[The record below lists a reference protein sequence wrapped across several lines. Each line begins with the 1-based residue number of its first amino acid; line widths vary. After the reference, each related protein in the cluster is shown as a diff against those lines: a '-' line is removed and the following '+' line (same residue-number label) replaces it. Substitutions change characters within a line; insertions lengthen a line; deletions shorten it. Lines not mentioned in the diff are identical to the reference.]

1 MWKFYE
7 NAVSAG
13 FRAKLYGN
21 CAFLQNFHN
30 RKLGN
35 STTLDVDWYVIPL
48 SESPKSFFI
57 MQGENFS
64 VRLTSDTSDTFQKN
78 FKMLQKAT

>member
-1 MWKFYE
+1 
-7 NAVSAG
+7 
-13 FRAKLYGN
+13 
-21 CAFLQNFHN
+21 
-30 RKLGN
+30 
-35 STTLDVDWYVIPL
+35 
-48 SESPKSFFI
+48 